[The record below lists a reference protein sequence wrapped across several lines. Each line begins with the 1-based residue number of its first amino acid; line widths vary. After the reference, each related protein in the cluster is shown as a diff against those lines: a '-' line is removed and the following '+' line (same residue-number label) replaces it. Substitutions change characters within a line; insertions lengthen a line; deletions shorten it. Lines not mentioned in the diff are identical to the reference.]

1 MSGPKAFRI
10 VTRAEIMTICRRSL
24 ARLDAAVEDWISRGQ
39 GNGTID
45 KADIDKVITRR
56 DTLRGLLS
64 ADKFVELQKQI
75 PAEISYLQ
83 ADAERRAEKAAEMEA
98 QSKRT
103 MRRMKGT
110 AQALLASLGSSGIQI
125 PHEIREEL
133 ASSGIPSE
141 RLEAAINK
149 AFLLLHSAPATKGV
163 SDLQRDI
170 AARLGAGE
178 KRMSLEEWSSQ
189 QPGVTEDQALLRV
202 DRFLGELKGLGIDP
216 SPFSAR
222 ISTLEL
228 ESPARQSLL
237 ADSLLLDLATAV
249 KKGREHTRLQ
259 SDLRARHA
267 ELSEMKSA
275 EAASLRSEIG
285 QSLSGGSPVIDAG
298 LIQRADFL
306 IQAELQAIA
315 AEERRRA
322 VLEGLAG
329 LGYEVS
335 EGMATAWING
345 GRVVLRKAANPGYG
359 VELSG
364 GSKSDLLQ
372 VRAVAFGNSTEMRD
386 TSRDLDIETIWCG
399 EFERL
404 QSLIAEDGGHL
415 AIEHARPVGQF
426 PLKVVEDKKG
436 TAGDSD
442 AVTVT
447 RHLLR

>member
-10 VTRAEIMTICRRSL
+10 VTRAEITAICRRSL

-39 GNGTID
+39 RNGTID
-45 KADIDKVITRR
+45 KADIDKVIVRR
-56 DTLRGLLS
+56 DALRGLLS
-64 ADKFVELQKQI
+64 ADRFVELQKQL

-83 ADAERRAEKAAEMEA
+83 ADSERRAEKAAELEA
-98 QSKRT
+98 QSKRA

-110 AQALLASLGSSGIQI
+110 ARALLASLESSSIQI
-125 PHEIREEL
+125 PREIREEL
-133 ASSGIPSE
+133 ASSSASSE

-149 AFLLLHSAPATKGV
+149 AFLMLHSPSPTKGV

-170 AARLGAGE
+170 AIQLGSGE
-178 KRMSLEEWSSQ
+178 KRSSLEEWTSQ
-189 QPGVTEDQALLRV
+189 QPAAAEDKALLRV
-202 DRFLGELKGLGIDP
+202 DEFLGELKGLGIDP
-216 SPFSAR
+216 VSFSAR
-222 ISTLEL
+222 IASLEL
-228 ESPARQSLL
+228 EPPARRPLL

-249 KKGREHTRLQ
+249 KNGRERARLL

-267 ELSEMKSA
+267 ELSEMNSP

-285 QSLSGGSPVIDAG
+285 QSLSGVSPGNEAG

-306 IQAELQAIA
+306 IDAEVQAMA

-322 VLEGLAG
+322 VLQGLAG

-335 EGMATAWING
+335 EGMATAWVNG

-372 VRAVAFGNSTEMRD
+372 VRAVAFGNSTETRD
-386 TSRDLDIETIWCG
+386 TSRDRDIETIWCG

-404 QSLIAEDGGHL
+404 QSLIAKDGGRLSLESAHP
-415 AIEHARPVGQF
+415 IGQF
-426 PLKVVEDKKG
+426 PLKVVEDRLIAAETDIGVK
-436 TAGDSD
+436 T
-442 AVTVT
+442 T
-447 RHLLR
+447 RHLPR

>member
-24 ARLDAAVEDWISRGQ
+24 ARLDAAIEDWISRGQ
-39 GNGTID
+39 RNGTID
-45 KADIDKVITRR
+45 KADIDKVIARR

-110 AQALLASLGSSGIQI
+110 AQALLASLESSGIQI

-133 ASSGIPSE
+133 ASSGTPSE
-141 RLEAAINK
+141 RLEGAINK
-149 AFLLLHSAPATKGV
+149 AFLMLHSAPETKGV

-178 KRMSLEEWSSQ
+178 RRMSLEEWASQ
-189 QPGVTEDQALLRV
+189 QASVTEDQVLLRV
-202 DRFLGELKGLGIDP
+202 DGFLGELRGLGIDP

-222 ISTLEL
+222 ISSLEL
-228 ESPARQSLL
+228 ESPARRTLL

-249 KKGREHTRLQ
+249 KNGREHTRLQ
-259 SDLRARHA
+259 SDLRTRHA
-267 ELSEMKSA
+267 ELSEMKSP

-285 QSLSGGSPVIDAG
+285 QSLSMVSAG
-298 LIQRADFL
+298 NAAELLRRADFL
-306 IQAELQAIA
+306 IEAEVQSMA

-322 VLEGLAG
+322 VLEGLAA

-335 EGMATAWING
+335 EGMATAWVDG

-372 VRAVAFGNSTEMRD
+372 VRAVAFGNSTDARD
-386 TSRDLDIETIWCG
+386 TTRDRDIETIWCS
-399 EFERL
+399 EFTRL
-404 QSLIAEDGGHL
+404 QSLIAKEGGSL
-415 AIEHARPVGQF
+415 AIEHARPIGQF
-426 PLKVVEDKKG
+426 PLKLVEDKYG
-436 TAGDSD
+436 TAGDND
-442 AVTVT
+442 VVTT
-447 RHLLR
+447 PRHLNR

>member
-24 ARLDAAVEDWISRGQ
+24 ARLDAAIEDWISRGQ
-39 GNGTID
+39 RNGTVD
-45 KADIDKVITRR
+45 KADIDKVIARR
-56 DTLRGLLS
+56 EALRGLLS

-103 MRRMKGT
+103 MRRMRGT
-110 AQALLASLGSSGIQI
+110 AQALLASVGSSGIQL
-125 PHEIREEL
+125 PSEIREEL
-133 ASSGIPSE
+133 ASARTPSE

-149 AFLLLHSAPATKGV
+149 AFLMLHSAPAPKGV

-170 AARLGAGE
+170 AARLDAGQ

-189 QPGVTEDQALLRV
+189 QPGVIDQALLRV
-202 DRFLGELKGLGIDP
+202 DGFLGELKGLGIDP
-216 SPFSAR
+216 GPFSAR
-222 ISTLEL
+222 ISSLEL
-228 ESPARQSLL
+228 ESPARRSLL

-249 KKGREHTRLQ
+249 KNGREHTRIL

-267 ELSEMKSA
+267 ELSEMHSP

-285 QSLSGGSPVIDAG
+285 ELLSGAMQGNEAE
-298 LIQRADFL
+298 LIKRADFL
-306 IQAELQAIA
+306 IEEEVRTMA

-335 EGMATAWING
+335 EGMVTAWVSG

-364 GSKSDLLQ
+364 GSQSDLLQ

-386 TSRDLDIETIWCG
+386 ISRDRDIETIWCG

-404 QSLIAEDGGHL
+404 QSLIAKDGGHL
-415 AIEHARPVGQF
+415 AIEHARPIGQF
-426 PLKVVEDKKG
+426 PLKVVEDQQR
-436 TAGDSD
+436 TAGDND
-442 AVTVT
+442 AVKVT
-447 RHLLR
+447 RQLLR

>member
-24 ARLDAAVEDWISRGQ
+24 ARLDAAIEDWISRGQ
-39 GNGTID
+39 RNGTVD
-45 KADIDKVITRR
+45 KADVDKVIARR
-56 DTLRGLLS
+56 DALRGLLS

-103 MRRMKGT
+103 MRRLKGT
-110 AQALLASLGSSGIQI
+110 AQALLASVGSSGIQL
-125 PHEIREEL
+125 PSEIREEL
-133 ASSGIPSE
+133 ASARTPSE

-149 AFLLLHSAPATKGV
+149 AFLLLHSAPETKGV
-163 SDLQRDI
+163 SDLQRNI

-178 KRMSLEEWSSQ
+178 NRISLEEWASQ
-189 QPGVTEDQALLRV
+189 QPGLAEDQALLRV
-202 DRFLGELKGLGIDP
+202 DGFLGELKGLGIDP
-216 SPFSAR
+216 DPFSAR

-228 ESPARQSLL
+228 ESPARRTLL

-249 KKGREHTRLQ
+249 KNGREHARLQ
-259 SDLRARHA
+259 SDLRTRHA
-267 ELSEMKSA
+267 ELSEMKSP

-285 QSLSGGSPVIDAG
+285 QSLSMVSAG
-298 LIQRADFL
+298 NAAALIQRADFL
-306 IQAELQAIA
+306 IEEEVQAVA

-335 EGMATAWING
+335 EGMATAWVNG

-372 VRAVAFGNSTEMRD
+372 VRAVAFGNSTEPRD
-386 TSRDLDIETIWCG
+386 TSRDRDIETIWCR

-404 QSLIAEDGGHL
+404 QSLIAKDGGNL

-426 PLKVVEDKKG
+426 PLKVVEDKYS

-442 AVTVT
+442 AIKVT
-447 RHLLR
+447 RQLPS

>member
-24 ARLDAAVEDWISRGQ
+24 ARLDAAIEDWISRGQ
-39 GNGTID
+39 RNGTID
-45 KADIDKVITRR
+45 KADIDKVIARR
-56 DTLRGLLS
+56 DALRGLLS

-110 AQALLASLGSSGIQI
+110 AQALLASLGSSGIQL
-125 PHEIREEL
+125 PSEIREEL
-133 ASSGIPSE
+133 ASARTPPE

-149 AFLLLHSAPATKGV
+149 AFLFLHSAPETNGV

-189 QPGVTEDQALLRV
+189 QPGVTEDQALLRA
-202 DRFLGELKGLGIDP
+202 DGFLGELKGLGIDP
-216 SPFSAR
+216 GPFSAR
-222 ISTLEL
+222 ISSLEL
-228 ESPARQSLL
+228 ESPARRSLL

-249 KKGREHTRLQ
+249 KNGRDHARLQ

-267 ELSEMKSA
+267 ELSEMKSP

-285 QSLSGGSPVIDAG
+285 DILSRATQRNEAE
-298 LIQRADFL
+298 LIKRADFL
-306 IQAELQAIA
+306 IEEEVQAIA

-329 LGYEVS
+329 LGYEIS
-335 EGMATAWING
+335 EGMATAWVNG

-386 TSRDLDIETIWCG
+386 AGRDRDIETIWCG
-399 EFERL
+399 EFKRL
-404 QSLIAEDGGHL
+404 QSLIAKDGGHL

-426 PLKVVEDKKG
+426 PLKVVEDKYT

-442 AVTVT
+442 AIKVT
-447 RHLLR
+447 RQLPS

>member
-1 MSGPKAFRI
+1 MAPSIKRTSTKSLRDGTPF
-10 VTRAEIMTICRRSL
+10 VVCCRPIDLSSFKNS
-24 ARLDAAVEDWISRGQ
+24 SR
-39 GNGTID
+39 
-45 KADIDKVITRR
+45 
-56 DTLRGLLS
+56 
-64 ADKFVELQKQI
+64 QK
-75 PAEISYLQ
+75 ISYLQ
-83 ADAERRAEKAAEMEA
+83 ADAERRAEKAAELEA
-98 QSKRT
+98 QPKRA

-110 AQALLASLGSSGIQI
+110 AQALLASLELSGIQI
-125 PHEIREEL
+125 PHEIRQGL
-133 ASSGIPSE
+133 ASSGMPSE

-149 AFLLLHSAPATKGV
+149 AFLMLHAAPAAKGV

-170 AARLGAGE
+170 AARLGVGE
-178 KRMSLEEWSSQ
+178 KRVSLEEWMSQ
-189 QPGVTEDQALLRV
+189 QPGATENQALLRV
-202 DRFLGELKGLGIDP
+202 DGFLGELKDLGIDP
-216 SPFSAR
+216 GPFSAR
-222 ISTLEL
+222 ITTLEL
-228 ESPARQSLL
+228 EFPARRTLL

-249 KKGREHTRLQ
+249 KNGREHIRLQ

-267 ELSEMKSA
+267 ELSEMKSP

-285 QSLSGGSPVIDAG
+285 QSLSMVSAG
-298 LIQRADFL
+298 NEAALIQRADFL
-306 IQAELQAIA
+306 IEAEVQAIA

-335 EGMATAWING
+335 EGMATAWVNG

-372 VRAVAFGNSTEMRD
+372 VRAVAFGNSTETRD
-386 TSRDLDIETIWCG
+386 TSRDRDIETIWCG

-404 QSLIAEDGGHL
+404 QSLIAKDGGHL

-426 PLKVVEDKKG
+426 PLKVVEDKEG
-436 TAGDSD
+436 TAGDND
-442 AVTVT
+442 AAKVT

>member
-10 VTRAEIMTICRRSL
+10 VTRAEIVTICRRNL
-24 ARLDAAVEDWISRGQ
+24 ARLDAAIDDWISRGQ
-39 GNGTID
+39 RNGTID
-45 KADIDKVITRR
+45 KADIDKVIARR
-56 DTLRGLLS
+56 DTLRGLLLE
-64 ADKFVELQKQI
+64 DKFVELQKQL

-83 ADAERRAEKAAEMEA
+83 ADAERRAEKAAELVA
-98 QSKRT
+98 QSKRAL
-103 MRRMKGT
+103 RRMKAT
-110 AQALLASLGSSGIQI
+110 AQSLLASLESSGIQI
-125 PHEIREEL
+125 PHEIQEEL
-133 ASSGIPSE
+133 ASSGTPSE
-141 RLEAAINK
+141 RLEGAINK
-149 AFLLLHSAPATKGV
+149 SFLMLHSAPATKGV

-178 KRMSLEEWSSQ
+178 KRMSLEEWTSQ
-189 QPGVTEDQALLRV
+189 QPGLTEDQALLRV
-202 DRFLGELKGLGIDP
+202 DGFLGELEGLGIDP
-216 SPFSAR
+216 GPFSAR

-228 ESPARQSLL
+228 ESPARRTLL
-237 ADSLLLDLATAV
+237 ADSLLLDLATAA
-249 KKGREHTRLQ
+249 KNGREHRRLQ

-267 ELSEMKSA
+267 ELSEMKSP

-285 QSLSGGSPVIDAG
+285 QSLSMVSAG
-298 LIQRADFL
+298 NEAALIQRADFL
-306 IQAELQAIA
+306 IEAEVQAIA

-335 EGMATAWING
+335 EGMATAWVNG

-372 VRAVAFGNSTEMRD
+372 VRAVAFGNSTETRD
-386 TSRDLDIETIWCG
+386 TSRDRDIETIWCG

-404 QSLIAEDGGHL
+404 QSLIAKDGGHL

-426 PLKVVEDKKG
+426 PLKVVEDKEG
-436 TAGDSD
+436 TAGDND
-442 AVTVT
+442 AAKVT